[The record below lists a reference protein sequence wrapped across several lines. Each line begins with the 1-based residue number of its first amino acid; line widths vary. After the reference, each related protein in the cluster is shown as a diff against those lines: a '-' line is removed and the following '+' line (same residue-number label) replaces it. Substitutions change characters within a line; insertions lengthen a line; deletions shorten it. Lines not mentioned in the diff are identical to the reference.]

1 MPTNRQIRKEKVAT
15 YAAALLD
22 GAYEQGGQAAALE
35 VRDQLELIIRIVRTR
50 SVEFSMDLSDA
61 LEDSS
66 YTPEQRGSLARAVF
80 ADSNPVLVDILAVM
94 AERKDFA
101 LLSRVWESYGE
112 QLERKLNVTVVD
124 VVTVVEL
131 DDHLREVITKKT
143 EADLGTKVVL
153 RERIDKSLI
162 GGILMSAGGRRIDA
176 SVLSQLE
183 SARNV
188 LKLSTDGGEC

>member
-1 MPTNRQIRKEKVAT
+1 MPTSRHVLREKVAA
-15 YAAALLD
+15 YASALLD
-22 GAYEQGGQAAALE
+22 GAYEVGGQDAVLE
-35 VRDQLELIIRIVRTR
+35 VRDQAERVMRAAR
-50 SVEFSMDLSDA
+50 SNMDLSSA

-66 YTPEQRGSLARAVF
+66 YTPEQRNGLARSVF

-94 AERKDFA
+94 AEREDFA
-101 LLSRVWESYGE
+101 LLSRVWASYGE

-124 VVTVVEL
+124 VTTVVEL
-131 DDHLREVITKKT
+131 DDHLREVIVRKA

-153 RERIDKSLI
+153 REHIDKSLL
-162 GGILMSAGGRRIDA
+162 GGILMSANGKRIDA

-183 SARNV
+183 NARNV

>member
-1 MPTNRQIRKEKVAT
+1 MPTSRHVLREKVAA
-15 YAAALLD
+15 YASALLD
-22 GAYEQGGQAAALE
+22 GAYEAGGQDAVLE
-35 VRDQLELIIRIVRTR
+35 VRDQAERVMRAAR
-50 SVEFSMDLSDA
+50 SNMDLSSA

-66 YTPEQRGSLARAVF
+66 YTPEQRNGLARSVF
-80 ADSNPVLVDILAVM
+80 AQCHPVLVDVLAVM

-101 LLSRVWESYGE
+101 LLSRVWASYGE

-124 VVTVVEL
+124 VTTVVEL
-131 DDHLREVITKKT
+131 DDHLREVIVRKA

-153 RERIDKSLI
+153 REHIDKSLL
-162 GGILMSAGGRRIDA
+162 GGILMSANGKRIDA

-183 SARNV
+183 NARNV

>member
-50 SVEFSMDLSDA
+50 SVEFSNA
-61 LEDSS
+61 LKDSS